1 MPVEAGQS
9 GKPDGCRA
17 PSVADWTANANGRWL
32 GGAAGGKRGCRRNP
46 FCGKGLTPVL
56 LQSAPPTLLS
66 APTPMLI
73 KRPGDIKSSEIT
85 DERKYLDRRKFIA
98 AGAVGV
104 AAVGAAWA
112 SGVMAPGLL
121 RARPGGGGVDGA
133 AAGYPNQGGD
143 KPNSYEDI
151 TSYNNYYEF
160 GTDKEDPK
168 NNAHTLRTRPW
179 TVQVAGLV
187 KKPASYHFEDLVKP
201 HKVEDRVYRLRCV
214 EAWSMVIPWRGI
226 PLADMIKRFEPLP
239 SAKYVAFT
247 TLLRPAEMPGQ
258 RRGILPW
265 PYVEGLRMDE
275 AMHPLTLMVTG
286 LYGRT
291 LPNQN
296 GAPLRLIVPWK
307 YGFKSIKAI
316 VKIEFVD
323 RQPPTTWNIAAPN
336 EYGFYAN
343 VNPTVDHPRW
353 TQSRERR
360 IGEFRRRPTLMFNG
374 YGDQV
379 AHMYAGMDLRANF

>member
-1 MPVEAGQS
+1 MPVEVGQS
-9 GKPDGCRA
+9 GKQTSDSAACLAEWSASARGGWGGWRLTRRGTHNARGVLQSVESTA
-17 PSVADWTANANGRWL
+17 PNT
-32 GGAAGGKRGCRRNP
+32 RNP
-46 FCGKGLTPVL
+46 HPA
-56 LQSAPPTLLS
+56 QA
-66 APTPMLI
+66 MLI
-73 KRPGDIKSSEIT
+73 KRPDDIKSSEIT
-85 DERKYLDRRKFIA
+85 DEKHYVDRRKFIAA

-112 SGVMAPGLL
+112 GGVLSPGVL
-121 RARPGGGGVDGA
+121 RARPDRSANDGEA
-133 AAGYPNQGGD
+133 AAGQGLED
-143 KPNSYEDI
+143 KINSYEDI

-168 NNAHTLRTRPW
+168 KNAHTLRTRPW
-179 TVQVAGLV
+179 TVQVTGLV
-187 KKPASYHFEDLVKP
+187 KKPATYQIEDLVKL
-201 HKVEDRVYRLRCV
+201 HKLEDRVYRLRCV
-214 EAWSMVIPWRGI
+214 EAWSMVIPWQGI
-226 PLADMIKRFEPLP
+226 PLAEMIKRFEPLP

-247 TLLRPAEMPGQ
+247 TLLRPSEMPGQ
-258 RRGILPW
+258 RSRTLDW
-265 PYVEGLRMDE
+265 PYIEGLRMDE

-286 LYGRT
+286 LYGKT

-296 GAPLRLIVPWK
+296 GAPLRLITPWK
-307 YGFKSIKAI
+307 YGFKGIKSIVRI
-316 VKIEFVD
+316 DFVE
-323 RQPPTTWNIAAPN
+323 RQPPTTWALANPN

-379 AHMYAGMDLRANF
+379 AHLYAGMDLKANY